1 VFTGEDSVV
10 IKFLHQ
16 NKGCYAK
23 FLMQAKTKYTELW
36 LILSLMNVKK
46 IRQFLFSIKE
56 DAHKRKLVL
65 FFLSHGVR
73 WQTPRVNCRFSVTL
87 RPRRR

>member
-1 VFTGEDSVV
+1 VFTAEDSVV

-23 FLMQAKTKYTELW
+23 FLMQAETIYTELW

-46 IRQFLFSIKE
+46 IRRFLFSIKE

-65 FFLSHGVR
+65 FFCLTVYVGKRQMLTAGLV
-73 WQTPRVNCRFSVTL
+73 
-87 RPRRR
+87 